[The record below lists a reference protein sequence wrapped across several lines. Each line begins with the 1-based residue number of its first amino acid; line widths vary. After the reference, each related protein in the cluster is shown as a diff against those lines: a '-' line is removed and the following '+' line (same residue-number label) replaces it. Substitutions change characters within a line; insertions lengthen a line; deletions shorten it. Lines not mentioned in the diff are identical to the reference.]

1 MAKNTMYLEEYS
13 VGMEREFG
21 NKVVSKEEVIRF
33 AKEFDP
39 QPFHIDEDAAQDSM
53 FGGLIASGWHTCAML
68 MRMLCDEFLIDDE
81 GSLGSGGVDD
91 IRWKMPVRP
100 GDTLKVRSRV
110 TEVRASESK
119 PDRGIVRSQYSIR
132 NQNDEEVMTVSSM
145 GFFKKRPV

>member
-1 MAKNTMYLEEYS
+1 MYLEDYA

-21 NKVVSKEEVIRF
+21 GKLVTEEEVIRF

-39 QPFHIDEDAAQDSM
+39 QPFHIDEEAANESM

-68 MRMLCDEFLIDDE
+68 MRMLCDEFLNNDE

-100 GDTLKVRSRV
+100 GDTLTVRSRV

-119 PDRGIVRSQYSIR
+119 PDRGIVRSTYSVH
-132 NQNDEEVMTVSSM
+132 NQDGDIVMTISSM
-145 GFFKKRPV
+145 GFFRKRPA

>member
-1 MAKNTMYLEEYS
+1 MYLEEYT

-21 NKVVSKEEVIRF
+21 SKTVSREEVIRF

-39 QPFHIDEDAAQDSM
+39 QPFHMDEAAAKDTM

-81 GSLGSGGVDD
+81 GSLGSGGVDE

-100 GDTLKVRSRV
+100 GDTLRVRSCV
-110 TEVRASESK
+110 TEVRGSESK
-119 PDRGIVRSQYSIR
+119 PDRGIVRSDYSVI
-132 NQNDEEVMTVSSM
+132 NQDDQVVMTTKSM
-145 GFFKKRPV
+145 GFFLKRPV